1 MTIERIDSI
10 GRIDSI
16 DSIDVYVERETRKE
30 THLRIRLEVKS

>member
-1 MTIERIDSI
+1 MIIERI

-30 THLRIRLEVKS
+30 NLDPRSG